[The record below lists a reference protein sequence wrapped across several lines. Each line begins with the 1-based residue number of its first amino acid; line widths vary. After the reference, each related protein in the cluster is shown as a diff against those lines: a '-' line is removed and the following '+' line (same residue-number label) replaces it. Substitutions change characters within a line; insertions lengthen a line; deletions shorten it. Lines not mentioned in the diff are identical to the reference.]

1 MTLFFVSELTE
12 PNSMTARLF
21 LAKGREKSLLR
32 RHPWVFS
39 GAVTRVEG
47 KALSGDT
54 IDIVDSQGKWLARGA
69 YSPDSQIRV
78 RVWTFRQDEDIDI
91 EFFVRRLQQAQS
103 WRDWIA
109 KRDGLDSYRLI
120 AGESDGLPGITIDRF
135 QNFLVLQLLSA
146 GAEYQRAPLLAAL
159 QKCYPECAIWD
170 RSDVAV
176 RKKEGLELTQG
187 HVLGEEPPALLP
199 IQEHG
204 MSLLVDIKEGH
215 KTGFYLDQRDSRLA
229 ARNYAAGRKV
239 LNCFSY
245 TGAFAVSA
253 LMGGCE
259 KVINV
264 DTSQSALDI
273 ARQNVELN
281 NLDLSKAEFVRE
293 DVFQLLRK
301 YRAEGEQFDMIVMD
315 PPKFVENKNQL
326 ASACRGY
333 KDINMLALQLL
344 RPGGILLSFSCSGL
358 LPTDLFQKILADAA
372 LDAHREIQFVEQ
384 FRQAAD
390 HPVIGSYPEGLYLK
404 GFACVVMS

>member
-1 MTLFFVSELTE
+1 
-12 PNSMTARLF
+12 MTARLF

-47 KALSGDT
+47 KANSGDT

-69 YSPDSQIRV
+69 YSPSSQIRA

-103 WRDWIA
+103 WRNWIA
-109 KRDGLDSYRLI
+109 KRDGLDGYRLI
-120 AGESDGLPGITIDRF
+120 AGESDGLPGFTIDRF

-187 HVLGEEPPALLP
+187 HVIGAEPPALLP

-204 MSLLVDIKEGH
+204 MSLLVDIKQGH

-229 ARNYAAGRKV
+229 ARKYAEGRKV

-259 KVINV
+259 KVTNV
-264 DTSQSALDI
+264 DTSQDALDI

-301 YRAEGEQFDMIVMD
+301 YRTEGVQFDMIVMD
-315 PPKFVENKNQL
+315 PPKFVENKSQL

-372 LDAHREIQFVEQ
+372 LDANREIQFVEQ

>member
-1 MTLFFVSELTE
+1 M
-12 PNSMTARLF
+12 RLH

-39 GAVTRVEG
+39 GAVQRVEG
-47 KALSGDT
+47 KAHSGET
-54 IDIVDSQGKWLARGA
+54 IDILDSQGKWLARGA
-69 YSPDSQIRV
+69 YSPESQIRA
-78 RVWTFRQDEDIDI
+78 RVWTFQQDEEINID
-91 EFFVRRLQQAQS
+91 FFIRRLQQAQS
-103 WRDWIA
+103 WRDWVA
-109 KRDGLDSYRLI
+109 QRDGLDGYRLI

-146 GAEYQRAPLLAAL
+146 GAEYQRPALLSAL
-159 QKCYPECAIWD
+159 QHCYPECSIYD

-176 RKKEGLELTQG
+176 RKKEGLPLAQG
-187 HVLGEEPPALLP
+187 PVLGDLPPELLP
-199 IQEHG
+199 ITEHG
-204 MSLLVDIKEGH
+204 MKLLVDIQQGH

-229 ARNYAAGRKV
+229 ARNYSAGRRV

-253 LMGGCE
+253 LMGGCAQ
-259 KVINV
+259 VISV
-264 DTSQSALDI
+264 DTSQAALDI

-281 NLDLSKAEFVRE
+281 KLDLNKAEFVRD
-293 DVFQLLRK
+293 DVFQLLRN
-301 YRAEGEQFDMIVMD
+301 YRTQGEKFDLIIMD

-344 RPGGILLSFSCSGL
+344 NPGGILLSFSCSGL
-358 LPTDLFQKILADAA
+358 MPTDLFQKILADAA
-372 LDAHREIQFVEQ
+372 VDAGRDVQFIEQ

-390 HPVIGSYPEGLYLK
+390 HPVIATYPEGLYLK
-404 GFACVVMS
+404 GFACRVM